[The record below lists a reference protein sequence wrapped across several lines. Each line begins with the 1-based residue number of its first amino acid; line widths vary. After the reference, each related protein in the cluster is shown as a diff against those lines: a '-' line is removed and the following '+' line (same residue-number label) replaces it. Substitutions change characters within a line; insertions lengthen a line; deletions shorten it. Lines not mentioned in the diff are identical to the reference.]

1 MLSCCPGPNR
11 KHFATQVDNIIQQH
25 SRLQRALMSDPPA
38 EAKFVDNRILDQ
50 PRTPMTLDSAFGV
63 PMTPNDINID
73 DMNCSAHNESYAKFV
88 SIHY

>member
-38 EAKFVDNRILDQ
+38 EAKFVDNRILAQ
-50 PRTPMTLDSAFGV
+50 PKAPMTLQNTFAA
-63 PMTPNDINID
+63 PTTPNDINID
-73 DMNCSAHNESYAKFV
+73 DMNHSAHINSYAKFV
-88 SIHY
+88 RI